1 MKRKGSEHGYQS
13 KSQRSHI
20 NIWMFISQ
28 YEHVSPLTKVEEGRI
43 LRPLTV
49 ASAKKKTTSGAGE
62 REKLKIQEAPPL
74 L

>member
-1 MKRKGSEHGYQS
+1 MKRGREKRPQHDKEGFGARKRD
-13 KSQRSHI
+13 KS
-20 NIWMFISQ
+20 FF
-28 YEHVSPLTKVEEGRI
+28 
-43 LRPLTV
+43 V

>member
-1 MKRKGSEHGYQS
+1 MADIVEITDFSAPELDVYARLTGAQLRACPQGGL
-13 KSQRSHI
+13 
-20 NIWMFISQ
+20 FI
-28 YEHVSPLTKVEEGRI
+28 
-43 LRPLTV
+43 V

>member
-1 MKRKGSEHGYQS
+1 MPLKRNMCFSIQQDKAFFCDE
-13 KSQRSHI
+13 
-20 NIWMFISQ
+20 
-28 YEHVSPLTKVEEGRI
+28 VTLTQKIRRFWAPDFV
-43 LRPLTV
+43 V

>member
-1 MKRKGSEHGYQS
+1 MLDIAVVGAGPAGYSAAITARKRD
-13 KSQRSHI
+13 KS
-20 NIWMFISQ
+20 FF
-28 YEHVSPLTKVEEGRI
+28 
-43 LRPLTV
+43 V

>member
-1 MKRKGSEHGYQS
+1 MHPRLHPERRIAPCIIVCQ
-13 KSQRSHI
+13 
-20 NIWMFISQ
+20 ISQ
-28 YEHVSPLTKVEEGRI
+28 LSPHVLIQSMRTSF
-43 LRPLTV
+43 V